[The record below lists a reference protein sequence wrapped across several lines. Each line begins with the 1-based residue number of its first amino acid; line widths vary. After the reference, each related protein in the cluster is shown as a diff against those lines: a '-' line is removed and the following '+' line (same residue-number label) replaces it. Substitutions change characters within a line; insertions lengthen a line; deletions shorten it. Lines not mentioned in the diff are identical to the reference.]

1 MLLKIHWMLIDNK
14 VNKYKNISQ
23 IEGKL
28 FKRLGQGHSRSK
40 IQERSNYGKLKLDGL
55 HRDASV
61 SNI

>member
-1 MLLKIHWMLIDNK
+1 MLIDNK